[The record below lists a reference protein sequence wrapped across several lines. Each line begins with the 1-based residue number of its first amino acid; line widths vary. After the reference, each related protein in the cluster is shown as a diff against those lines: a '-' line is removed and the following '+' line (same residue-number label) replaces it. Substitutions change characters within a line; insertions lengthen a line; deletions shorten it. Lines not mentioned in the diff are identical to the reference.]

1 MQWAASAP
9 MSPGCSPSPPPAS
22 TGGAGARRDRP
33 VRPPA
38 DARAAGAVA
47 GGPGQRQPA
56 HAGTGAAQP
65 ARQCA
70 ALCAPADPHRQHGG
84 RRLAVPAGGG

>member
-1 MQWAASAP
+1 
-9 MSPGCSPSPPPAS
+9 MSTGCSTSPTPAS
-22 TGGAGARRDRP
+22 I
-33 VRPPA
+33 RPPA
-38 DARAAGAVA
+38 DASAAGAVA